1 MLKNIIYSVF
11 VILIFSVACSCT
23 REKEPQTI
31 FEEQQSGVCVVLNS
45 YYYEIILPN
54 GNKWFCKGID
64 EEGDLDGLTFDE
76 SEILKNK
83 AMTTGTAF
91 FIDNNGTLLTNRHV
105 VNPIVSEETIKT
117 AAGNLI
123 SAIGE
128 YIQAARI
135 EYAQQYQ
142 SLEDAK
148 QECYS
153 YDYWGHVDVNKSRLC
168 EIEAAQQ
175 ELSNQFNEA
184 SEMASNINQISL
196 SAIRVVPQ
204 SEIGIAYNNTFVTDV
219 DDFLKKNP
227 CVVVKTSKDEDVDL
241 AKIQLKDK
249 RTPEG
254 KYVFKIKGIAEEE
267 KNILNV
273 FNMNKDKDGQLKIG
287 TNLLMIGFNAGLI
300 LGNTQQGIQAQMT
313 KGEVTQTPDGSRVL
327 YSIPTL
333 QGSSGS
339 PVIDYQGYVRAV
351 NFAKLKGTDTFNFGI
366 LEKKITQFLEY

>member
-1 MLKNIIYSVF
+1 MRKFLHM
-11 VILIFSVACSCT
+11 ILALLGLTLISACT
-23 REKEPQTI
+23 KDKDPQTI

-64 EEGDLDGLTFDE
+64 EEEDLDGLTFDE

-153 YDYWGHVDVNKSRLC
+153 YDYWGHVDVNKRRLC

-366 LEKKITQFLEY
+366 PEKKIIQFLEY

>member
-76 SEILKNK
+76 SEIIKDK
-83 AMTTGTAF
+83 GMATGTAF

-153 YDYWGHVDVNKSRLC
+153 YDYWGHVDVNKSRLW

-175 ELSNQFNEA
+175 ELSNQFDEA

-196 SAIRVVPQ
+196 SAIRVIPR
-204 SEIGIAYNNTFVTDV
+204 SEIGIAYNNTYVTDT

-227 CVVVKTSKDEDVDL
+227 CVVVKSSKDEDVDL

-249 RTPEG
+249 HTPEG
-254 KYVFKIKGIAEEE
+254 KYVFKIKGIAKEE
-267 KNILNV
+267 NSIFDV
-273 FNMNKDKDGQLKIG
+273 FYKDKEDQLKIG

-366 LEKKITQFLEY
+366 PERKIKQFLEY

>member
-366 LEKKITQFLEY
+366 PEKKIIQFLEY

>member
-1 MLKNIIYSVF
+1 MRKFLHM
-11 VILIFSVACSCT
+11 ILALLGLTLISACT
-23 REKEPQTI
+23 KDKDPQTI

-105 VNPIVSEETIKT
+105 VNPIVSEEIIKT

-128 YIQAARI
+128 YIQAAKI

-339 PVIDYQGYVRAV
+339 PVVDYQGYVRAV

-366 LEKKITQFLEY
+366 PEKQITQFLEY

>member
-1 MLKNIIYSVF
+1 MRKFLHM
-11 VILIFSVACSCT
+11 ILALLGLTLISACT
-23 REKEPQTI
+23 KDKDPQTI

-153 YDYWGHVDVNKSRLC
+153 YDDWGHVDVNKSRLC

-366 LEKKITQFLEY
+366 PEKKIIQFLEY

>member
-1 MLKNIIYSVF
+1 MRKFLHM
-11 VILIFSVACSCT
+11 ILALLGLTLISACT
-23 REKEPQTI
+23 KDKDPQTI

-153 YDYWGHVDVNKSRLC
+153 YDYWGHVDVNKSRLW

-366 LEKKITQFLEY
+366 PEKKIIQFLEY

>member
-76 SEILKNK
+76 SEIIKDK
-83 AMTTGTAF
+83 GMATGTAF

-105 VNPIVSEETIKT
+105 VNPIDSEETIKT

-153 YDYWGHVDVNKSRLC
+153 YDYWGHVDVNKSRLW

-175 ELSNQFNEA
+175 ELSNQFDEA

-196 SAIRVVPQ
+196 SAIRVIPR
-204 SEIGIAYNNTFVTDV
+204 SEIGIAYNNTYVTDT

-227 CVVVKTSKDEDVDL
+227 CVVVKSSKDEDVDL

-249 RTPEG
+249 HTPEG
-254 KYVFKIKGIAEEE
+254 KYVFKIKGIAKEE
-267 KNILNV
+267 NSIFDV
-273 FNMNKDKDGQLKIG
+273 FYKDKEDQLKIG

-366 LEKKITQFLEY
+366 PERKIKQFLEY

>member
-1 MLKNIIYSVF
+1 MRKFLHM
-11 VILIFSVACSCT
+11 ILALLGLTLISACT
-23 REKEPQTI
+23 KDKDPQTI

-76 SEILKNK
+76 SEIIKDK
-83 AMTTGTAF
+83 GMATGTAF

-153 YDYWGHVDVNKSRLC
+153 YDYWGHVDVNKSRLW

-175 ELSNQFNEA
+175 ELSNQFDEA

-196 SAIRVVPQ
+196 SAIRVIPR
-204 SEIGIAYNNTFVTDV
+204 SEIGIAYNNTYVTDT

-227 CVVVKTSKDEDVDL
+227 CVVVKSSKDEDVDL

-249 RTPEG
+249 HTPEG
-254 KYVFKIKGIAEEE
+254 KYVFKIKGIAKEE
-267 KNILNV
+267 NSIFDV
-273 FNMNKDKDGQLKIG
+273 FYKDKEDQLKIG

-366 LEKKITQFLEY
+366 PERKIKQFLEY

>member
-76 SEILKNK
+76 SEIIKDK
-83 AMTTGTAF
+83 GMATGTAF

-153 YDYWGHVDVNKSRLC
+153 YDYWGHVDVNKSRLW

-175 ELSNQFNEA
+175 ELSNQFDEA

-196 SAIRVVPQ
+196 SAIRVIPR
-204 SEIGIAYNNTFVTDV
+204 SEIGIAYNNTYVTDT

-227 CVVVKTSKDEDVDL
+227 CVVVKSSKDEDVDL

-249 RTPEG
+249 HTPEG
-254 KYVFKIKGIAEEE
+254 KYVFKIKGIAKEE
-267 KNILNV
+267 NSIFDV
-273 FNMNKDKDGQLKIG
+273 FYKDKEDQLKIG

-366 LEKKITQFLEY
+366 PEKKIKQFLEY

>member
-1 MLKNIIYSVF
+1 M
-11 VILIFSVACSCT
+11 
-23 REKEPQTI
+23 
-31 FEEQQSGVCVVLNS
+31 
-45 YYYEIILPN
+45 
-54 GNKWFCKGID
+54 
-64 EEGDLDGLTFDE
+64 
-76 SEILKNK
+76 
-83 AMTTGTAF
+83 
-91 FIDNNGTLLTNRHV
+91 

-366 LEKKITQFLEY
+366 PEKKIIQFLEY

>member
-1 MLKNIIYSVF
+1 MRKFLHM
-11 VILIFSVACSCT
+11 ILALLGLALISACT
-23 REKEPQTI
+23 KDKDPQTI

-76 SEILKNK
+76 SEIKK
-83 AMTTGTAF
+83 DKGMATGTAF

-153 YDYWGHVDVNKSRLC
+153 YDYWGHVDVNKSRLW

-175 ELSNQFNEA
+175 ELSNQFDEA

-196 SAIRVVPQ
+196 SAIRVVPR
-204 SEIGIAYNNTFVTDV
+204 SEIGIAYNNTYVTDV

-254 KYVFKIKGIAEEE
+254 KYVFKIKGIVEEE
-267 KNILNV
+267 KNILDV
-273 FNMNKDKDGQLKIG
+273 FNINKDMDDELKIG

-313 KGEVTQTPDGSRVL
+313 KGEVTQTPDGTRVL

-339 PVIDYQGYVRAV
+339 PVIDYRGYVRAV
-351 NFAKLKGTDTFNFGI
+351 NFAKLRGTDTFNFGI
-366 LEKKITQFLEY
+366 PEKKIKQFLEY

>member
-1 MLKNIIYSVF
+1 MRKFLHM
-11 VILIFSVACSCT
+11 ILALLGLTLISACT
-23 REKEPQTI
+23 KDKDPQTI

-76 SEILKNK
+76 SEIKK
-83 AMTTGTAF
+83 DKGMATGTAF

-105 VNPIVSEETIKT
+105 VTPIVSEETIKT

-196 SAIRVVPQ
+196 TAIRVVPQ

-273 FNMNKDKDGQLKIG
+273 FNINKDKDDQLKIG

-300 LGNTQQGIQAQMT
+300 LGNTQHGIQAQMT

-366 LEKKITQFLEY
+366 PEKQIKQFLEY

>member
-1 MLKNIIYSVF
+1 MRKFLHM
-11 VILIFSVACSCT
+11 ILALLGLTMISACT
-23 REKEPQTI
+23 KDKDPQTI

-76 SEILKNK
+76 SEIKK
-83 AMTTGTAF
+83 DKGMATGTAF

-196 SAIRVVPQ
+196 TAIRVVPQ

-273 FNMNKDKDGQLKIG
+273 FNINKDKDDQLKIG

-300 LGNTQQGIQAQMT
+300 LGNTQHGIQAQMT

-366 LEKKITQFLEY
+366 PEKQIKQFLEY

>member
-1 MLKNIIYSVF
+1 MRKFLHM
-11 VILIFSVACSCT
+11 ILALLGLTLISACT
-23 REKEPQTI
+23 KDKDPQTI

-339 PVIDYQGYVRAV
+339 PVVDYQGYVRAV

-366 LEKKITQFLEY
+366 PEKKITQFLEY

>member
-1 MLKNIIYSVF
+1 MRKFLHM
-11 VILIFSVACSCT
+11 ILALLGLTLISACT
-23 REKEPQTI
+23 KDKDPQTI

-54 GNKWFCKGID
+54 GKKWFCKGID

-204 SEIGIAYNNTFVTDV
+204 SEIGIAYNNTFGTDV

-254 KYVFKIKGIAEEE
+254 KYVFKIKGIVEEE

-366 LEKKITQFLEY
+366 PEKKIIQFLEY

>member
-1 MLKNIIYSVF
+1 MRKFLHM
-11 VILIFSVACSCT
+11 ILALLGLTLISACT
-23 REKEPQTI
+23 KDKDPQTI

-366 LEKKITQFLEY
+366 PEKKIIQFLEY

>member
-45 YYYEIILPN
+45 YYYEIILPD

-76 SEILKNK
+76 SEIIKDK
-83 AMTTGTAF
+83 GMATGTAF

-153 YDYWGHVDVNKSRLC
+153 YDYWGHMDVNKSRLW

-175 ELSNQFNEA
+175 ELSNQFDEA

-196 SAIRVVPQ
+196 SAIRVIPR
-204 SEIGIAYNNTFVTDV
+204 SEIGIAYNNTYVTDT

-227 CVVVKTSKDEDVDL
+227 CVVVKSSKDEDVDL

-249 RTPEG
+249 HTPEG
-254 KYVFKIKGIAEEE
+254 KYVFKIKGIAKEE
-267 KNILNV
+267 NSIFDV
-273 FNMNKDKDGQLKIG
+273 FYKDKEDQLKIG

-366 LEKKITQFLEY
+366 PERKIKQFLEY

>member
-1 MLKNIIYSVF
+1 MRKFLHM
-11 VILIFSVACSCT
+11 ILALLGLTLISACT
-23 REKEPQTI
+23 KDKDPQTI

-76 SEILKNK
+76 SEIKK
-83 AMTTGTAF
+83 DKGMATGTAF

-105 VNPIVSEETIKT
+105 VTPIVSEETIKT

-196 SAIRVVPQ
+196 TAIRVVPQ

-273 FNMNKDKDGQLKIG
+273 FNINKDKDDQLKIG

-300 LGNTQQGIQAQMT
+300 LGNTQHGIQAQMT

-351 NFAKLKGTDTFNFGI
+351 NFTKLKGTDTFNFGI
-366 LEKKITQFLEY
+366 PEKQIKQFLEY

>member
-1 MLKNIIYSVF
+1 MRKFLHIILALLGLT
-11 VILIFSVACSCT
+11 LISACT
-23 REKEPQTI
+23 KDKDPQTI

-366 LEKKITQFLEY
+366 PEKKIIQFLEY

>member
-1 MLKNIIYSVF
+1 MRKFLHMTLALLGLS
-11 VILIFSVACSCT
+11 LISACT
-23 REKEPQTI
+23 KDKDPQTI

-76 SEILKNK
+76 SEIKK
-83 AMTTGTAF
+83 DKGMATGTAF

-153 YDYWGHVDVNKSRLC
+153 YDYWGHVDVNKSRLW

-175 ELSNQFNEA
+175 ELSNQFDEA

-196 SAIRVVPQ
+196 SAIRVVPR
-204 SEIGIAYNNTFVTDV
+204 SEIGIAYNNTYVTDV

-254 KYVFKIKGIAEEE
+254 KYVFKIKGIVEEE
-267 KNILNV
+267 KNILDV
-273 FNMNKDKDGQLKIG
+273 FNINKDMDDELKIG

-313 KGEVTQTPDGSRVL
+313 KGEVTQTPDGTRVL

-339 PVIDYQGYVRAV
+339 PVIDYRGYVRAV
-351 NFAKLKGTDTFNFGI
+351 NFAKLRGTDTFNFGI
-366 LEKKITQFLEY
+366 PEKKIKQFLEY

>member
-1 MLKNIIYSVF
+1 MRKFLHM
-11 VILIFSVACSCT
+11 ILALLGLTLISACT
-23 REKEPQTI
+23 KDKDPQTI

-339 PVIDYQGYVRAV
+339 RVIDYQGYVRAV

-366 LEKKITQFLEY
+366 PEKKIIQFLEY

>member
-1 MLKNIIYSVF
+1 MRKFLHM
-11 VILIFSVACSCT
+11 ILALLGLTLISACT
-23 REKEPQTI
+23 KDKDPQTI

-105 VNPIVSEETIKT
+105 VNPIVSEETINT

-366 LEKKITQFLEY
+366 PEKKIIQFLEY

>member
-1 MLKNIIYSVF
+1 MRKFLHM
-11 VILIFSVACSCT
+11 ILALLGLTLISACT
-23 REKEPQTI
+23 KDKDPQTI

-105 VNPIVSEETIKT
+105 VNPIVSEEIIKT

-339 PVIDYQGYVRAV
+339 PVVDYQGYVRAV

-366 LEKKITQFLEY
+366 PEKKITQFLEY

>member
-76 SEILKNK
+76 SEIKK
-83 AMTTGTAF
+83 DKGMATGTAF

-153 YDYWGHVDVNKSRLC
+153 YDYWGHVDVNKSRLW

-175 ELSNQFNEA
+175 ELSNQFDEA
-184 SEMASNINQISL
+184 SELASNINQISL
-196 SAIRVVPQ
+196 SAIRVIPR
-204 SEIGIAYNNTFVTDV
+204 SEIGIAYNNTYVTDT

-227 CVVVKTSKDEDVDL
+227 CVVVKSSKDKDVDL

-249 RTPEG
+249 HTPKG
-254 KYVFKIKGIAEEE
+254 KYVFKVKGIAKEE
-267 KNILNV
+267 NSIFDV
-273 FNMNKDKDGQLKIG
+273 FYKDKEDQLKIG

-366 LEKKITQFLEY
+366 PERKIKQFLEY

>member
-76 SEILKNK
+76 SEIKK
-83 AMTTGTAF
+83 DKGMATGTAF

-153 YDYWGHVDVNKSRLC
+153 YDYWGHVDVNKSRLW

-175 ELSNQFNEA
+175 ELSNQFDEA

-196 SAIRVVPQ
+196 SAIRVIPR
-204 SEIGIAYNNTFVTDV
+204 SEIGIAYNNTYVTDT

-227 CVVVKTSKDEDVDL
+227 CVVVKSSKDEDVDL

-249 RTPEG
+249 HTPEG
-254 KYVFKIKGIAEEE
+254 KYVFKVKGIAKEE
-267 KNILNV
+267 NSIFDV
-273 FNMNKDKDGQLKIG
+273 FYKDKEDQLKIG

-366 LEKKITQFLEY
+366 PERKIKQFLEY

>member
-1 MLKNIIYSVF
+1 MRKFLHM
-11 VILIFSVACSCT
+11 ILALLGLTLISACT
-23 REKEPQTI
+23 KDKDPQTI
-31 FEEQQSGVCVVLNS
+31 CEEQQSGVCVVLNS

-366 LEKKITQFLEY
+366 PEKKIIQFLEY